1 MNVSVSNEIAP
12 GATTYG
18 TVIQAG
24 NIGGMRLPQVNTT
37 RMAAHLSKKLNEEGP
52 LLAVMTKGQT
62 EAAIRLLSLVADE
75 HPELAEIADRL
86 AEDAQ
91 ERLDAHK

>member
-1 MNVSVSNEIAP
+1 
-12 GATTYG
+12 
-18 TVIQAG
+18 
-24 NIGGMRLPQVNTT
+24 MRLPQANTT
-37 RMAAHLSKKLNEEGP
+37 RMEAHLSKKLEAEDP

-62 EAAIRLLSLVADE
+62 EAAIRLFMLVADE

-86 AEDAQ
+86 AEDVQ